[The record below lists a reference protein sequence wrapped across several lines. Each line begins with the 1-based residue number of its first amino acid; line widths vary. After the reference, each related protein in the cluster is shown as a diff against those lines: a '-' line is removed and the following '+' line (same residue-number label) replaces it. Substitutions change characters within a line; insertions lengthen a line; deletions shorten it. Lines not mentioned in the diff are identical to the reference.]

1 MTQVAGDIATKG
13 IAFCFWG
20 AFPDVKEKALSYCL
34 AQISA
39 PHTLISY
46 VYTCMSHVWTLIS
59 LRFYDC
65 GSFQSL
71 EWNWR
76 ECKSLSY
83 WTLFQLPFWACQV
96 VVCWPMFYPTFFGRN
111 RFHVFHGRP
120 RCTSSREGCVVLHK
134 YFDVKASF
142 QLNSNSKRIL
152 FHHISIQHYNALYSY
167 HLKMGNPPYTGIWQ
181 SYQTNFHQL
190 CVCVCAQ
197 ISSFRQDLYDQQC
210 LCKHMPPG
218 AKSKA
223 ILWDVL
229 SHELKWVDALHGSFA
244 SVQRGWAW
252 NSKLFINTCHGMY
265 EIEACFDLLT
275 CNKHSS
281 KRLW

>member
-120 RCTSSREGCVVLHK
+120 WCTSSREGCVVLHK

-152 FHHISIQHYNALYSY
+152 FHHISIQHYTAIIWKWAIPHTLAYD
-167 HLKMGNPPYTGIWQ
+167 NPIK
-181 SYQTNFHQL
+181 QTSISS
-190 CVCVCAQ
+190 VCVCSNLQLSAGFVWSAVPLQ
-197 ISSFRQDLYDQQC
+197 THAAR
-210 LCKHMPPG
+210 CKIESNPLRRV
-218 AKSKA
+218 KS
-223 ILWDVL
+223 
-229 SHELKWVDALHGSFA
+229 WVEMSWRTPWKF
-244 SVQRGWAW
+244 
-252 NSKLFINTCHGMY
+252 
-265 EIEACFDLLT
+265 CF
-275 CNKHSS
+275 CS
-281 KRLW
+281 KRVGMKLKTLHQHMSWHVWNWSLLWSPHMQ